1 MTQAKREAKLS
12 AAKEMSKRKGG
23 RDGRAGRWAKSSCE
37 EMLACVRAVV
47 MRCTAAAAM
56 PEWKSSELLRDAERV
71 TPLRCSV
78 ADLAA
83 AASDARELLGVLQ
96 TWLRQNVREQ
106 SRRICARNRWLEKL
120 LTGETACG
128 N

>member
-1 MTQAKREAKLS
+1 
-12 AAKEMSKRKGG
+12 
-23 RDGRAGRWAKSSCE
+23 
-37 EMLACVRAVV
+37 MLACVRAVV

-71 TPLRCSV
+71 TLLPQCSV

-128 N
+128 NQGGVPVTHCGTRSCQQRKRGCC